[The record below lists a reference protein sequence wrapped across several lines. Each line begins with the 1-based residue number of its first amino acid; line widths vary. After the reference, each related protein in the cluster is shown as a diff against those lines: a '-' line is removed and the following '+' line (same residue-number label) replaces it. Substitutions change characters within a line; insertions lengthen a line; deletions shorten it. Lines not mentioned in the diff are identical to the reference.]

1 MANHTATKKN
11 IRKTEARTAVN
22 KDRRSRVRT
31 FLKKVEQAITGGEQK
46 AAQEAL
52 RLAQSEMMSAV
63 GKGIFKM
70 NTASRRIS
78 RLSARIK
85 GLKA

>member
-11 IRKTEARTAVN
+11 IRKTETRTAVN

-31 FLKKVEQAITGGEQK
+31 FLKKVEQAITGGDQK
-46 AAQEAL
+46 VAQEAL
-52 RLAQSEMMSAV
+52 RQAQSEMMSAV

-70 NTASRRIS
+70 NTASRKVS

-85 GLKA
+85 TLKA